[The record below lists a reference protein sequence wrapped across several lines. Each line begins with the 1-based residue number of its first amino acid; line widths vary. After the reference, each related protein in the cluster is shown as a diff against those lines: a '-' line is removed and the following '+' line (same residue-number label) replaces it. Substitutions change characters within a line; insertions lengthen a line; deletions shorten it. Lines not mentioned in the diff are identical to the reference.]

1 MILICDS
8 RADADLRL
16 VVTAWVGDSSAWIL
30 HPSGLW
36 SCISA
41 NTTEDEEIA
50 KSATDALPVLPS
62 AGIDVRVSTIAPGD
76 VLLSMTDGVGV
87 ALDKGRGEV
96 AQFLAEAWKSPPH
109 PLTFAA
115 QVDFARKSYDD
126 DRTVIGVWA
135 TGKS

>member
-87 ALDKGRGEV
+87 ALDKDEERSLSSSLRHGSR
-96 AQFLAEAWKSPPH
+96 LLIRSPS
-109 PLTFAA
+109 PL
-115 QVDFARKSYDD
+115 K
-126 DRTVIGVWA
+126 
-135 TGKS
+135 